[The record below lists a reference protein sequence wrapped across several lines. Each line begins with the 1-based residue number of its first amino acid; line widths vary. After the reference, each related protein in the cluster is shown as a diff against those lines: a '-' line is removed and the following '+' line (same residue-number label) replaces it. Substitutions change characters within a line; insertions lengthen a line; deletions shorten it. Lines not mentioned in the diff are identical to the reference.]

1 MQLNSAVQD
10 HRLNKRIEYFNQQS
24 SWINILTKT
33 PFEVLHNPLEFIAQL
48 SHFRGP
54 GNEVCTCVEGMHFNL
69 PP

>member
-33 PFEVLHNPLEFIAQL
+33 PFAVLHNPLEFIAQL
-48 SHFRGP
+48 SHFRGTWER
-54 GNEVCTCVEGMHFNL
+54 GL
-69 PP
+69 YLRRRDAL

>member
-48 SHFRGP
+48 SHFRGTWER
-54 GNEVCTCVEGMHFNL
+54 GL
-69 PP
+69 YLRRRDAL